1 MKNLSYFGQIK
12 NITFSFSIAYKK
24 NKKSKKKKK
33 IKIYT
38 RNFKK
43 KSKFNTIFSKLKKN
57 HILFLFFLAS
67 HIKEFKKKKK
77 NKTYL

>member
-33 IKIYT
+33 
-38 RNFKK
+38 
-43 KSKFNTIFSKLKKN
+43 SKFIHVILKKN
-57 HILFLFFLAS
+57 QNLILFLV
-67 HIKEFKKKKK
+67 
-77 NKTYL
+77 N